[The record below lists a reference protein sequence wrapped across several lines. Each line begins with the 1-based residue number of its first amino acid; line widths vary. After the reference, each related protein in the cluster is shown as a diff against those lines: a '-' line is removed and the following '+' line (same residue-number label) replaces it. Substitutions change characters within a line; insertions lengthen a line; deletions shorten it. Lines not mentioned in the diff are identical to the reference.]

1 MVARDCERVGCFKF
15 KSILSFP
22 CGRRVSD
29 MRVLLVTHCEW
40 LFILQKSEVADITK
54 WTEQQVKRLS
64 ELANEGLT
72 NIEIAPMLSEEFG
85 KEFSWPS
92 VRSKRAR
99 LDLPPSEKNMRVKQ
113 SSDQSIK
120 VNERH
125 NPDGTISQAEF
136 EVKMAF
142 YQKRSKTPKDILL
155 YKGYDP
161 DEWEISQV
169 TTNEW
174 TTTTADIQKWNQQL
188 KFVVKPKHKAFDVS
202 AFTESIEPVK
212 LTAIKTGDRN
222 LFIGLA
228 DWHFGITKL
237 EDIQDKLA
245 MIVDIVSKGYKQ
257 IVIGQL
263 GDLFHSSQ
271 IKKSVT
277 MAGTVLDDVNMET
290 AIKDARAFFD
300 VLITECVRHSLKVTV
315 EHAEGNHSGSIEYM
329 FLLYLEAK
337 YPDIQVHAH
346 NKYRQAF
353 MLDNVAIMITHGQYG
368 KRKDL
373 PMLFATEFSD
383 MWSKATTREIITGH
397 FHTQQTNDYQGVI
410 HRQLG
415 TIKPNDSYEI
425 ENGWTMGKKVLQ
437 LFEYDSERLRVTY
450 DI

>member
-1 MVARDCERVGCFKF
+1 MISMHIRYMHFKQRSSSTQYIER
-15 KSILSFP
+15 
-22 CGRRVSD
+22 
-29 MRVLLVTHCEW
+29 
-40 LFILQKSEVADITK
+40 SEVADITK

-72 NIEIAPMLSEEFG
+72 NIDIAPVLSEEFG
-85 KEFSWPS
+85 EEFSWPS

-99 LDLPPSEKNMRVKQ
+99 LKLPPSEKNMRVKQ

-125 NPDGTISQAEF
+125 NPDGTISRAEF

-174 TTTTADIQKWNQQL
+174 TTTTAEIQKWNQQL

-202 AFTESIEPVK
+202 AFIESIEPVK

-237 EDIQDKLA
+237 EDLQDKLA
-245 MIVDIVSKGYKQ
+245 RMIEVISKGYKQ

-277 MAGTVLDDVNMET
+277 MAGTVLDDVDMET

-300 VLITECVRHSLKVTV
+300 VLITECVRHSKLVTV

-383 MWSKATTREIITGH
+383 IWSNATTREIITGH

>member
-1 MVARDCERVGCFKF
+1 M
-15 KSILSFP
+15 
-22 CGRRVSD
+22 
-29 MRVLLVTHCEW
+29 
-40 LFILQKSEVADITK
+40 QKSEVADIN
-54 WTEQQVKRLS
+54 WTEQEIDRLK
-64 ELANEGLT
+64 ELINEGYT
-72 NIEIAPMLSEEFG
+72 NKEIAFILSNEYGREFT
-85 KEFSWPS
+85 KTS
-92 VRSKRAR
+92 VKSKRQR
-99 LDLPPSEKNMRVKQ
+99 LNKVTPPRTI
-113 SSDQSIK
+113 DGQSI
-120 VNERH
+120 NENKRY
-125 NPDGTISQAEF
+125 NIDGTISQAEF
-136 EVKMAF
+136 DVKMAF
-142 YQKRSKTPKDILL
+142 YQKDSKTPEDILR

-161 DEWEISQV
+161 NEWEISQV

-174 TTTTADIQKWNQQL
+174 TTTAAETQKWNQQL
-188 KFVVKPKHKAFDVS
+188 KFVIKPKHKSFNAT
-202 AFTESIEPVK
+202 AFTDSIEPVK

-237 EDIQDKLA
+237 EDLQDKLA
-245 MIVDIVSKGYKQ
+245 RMVEIISKGYKQ

-277 MAGTVLDDVNMET
+277 MAGTQLDDVDMEQ
-290 AIKDARAFFD
+290 AIKDARSFFD
-300 VLITECVRHSLKVTV
+300 VLITECVRHSKQVSV
-315 EHAEGNHSGSIEYM
+315 EHAGGNHSENLEYM

-337 YPDIQVHAH
+337 YPDIQVNYH

-383 MWSKATTREIITGH
+383 IWSKATTREIITGH

>member
-1 MVARDCERVGCFKF
+1 
-15 KSILSFP
+15 
-22 CGRRVSD
+22 
-29 MRVLLVTHCEW
+29 
-40 LFILQKSEVADITK
+40 VADIN
-54 WTEQQVKRLS
+54 WTEQEIDRLKALVSEGIKTKDIAIILSNEFGREFTYHSVRHKARRLS
-64 ELANEGLT
+64 VT
-72 NIEIAPMLSEEFG
+72 TPPRNIDG
-85 KEFSWPS
+85 
-92 VRSKRAR
+92 
-99 LDLPPSEKNMRVKQ
+99 
-113 SSDQSIK
+113 QSISENK
-120 VNERH
+120 RYNI
-125 NPDGTISQAEF
+125 DGTISQAEF
-136 EVKMAF
+136 DVKMAF
-142 YQKRSKTPKDILL
+142 YQKDSKTPEDILK

-161 DEWEISQV
+161 QEWEISQV

-174 TTTTADIQKWNQQL
+174 TTTAAETQKWNQQL
-188 KFVVKPKHKAFDVS
+188 KFVIKPKHKSFNAS

-237 EDIQDKLA
+237 EDLQDKLA

-277 MAGTVLDDVNMET
+277 MAGTVLDDVDMET

-315 EHAEGNHSGSIEYM
+315 EHAGGNHSENLEYM

-337 YPDIQVHAH
+337 YPDIQVNYH

-383 MWSKATTREIITGH
+383 IWSKATTREIITGH

>member
-1 MVARDCERVGCFKF
+1 
-15 KSILSFP
+15 
-22 CGRRVSD
+22 
-29 MRVLLVTHCEW
+29 MRELVNDGEG
-40 LFILQKSEVADITK
+40 TK
-54 WTEQQVKRLS
+54 EIATI
-64 ELANEGLT
+64 LT
-72 NIEIAPMLSEEFG
+72 NEFG
-85 KEFSWPS
+85 REFTYHS
-92 VRSKRAR
+92 VRHKRRR
-99 LDLPPSEKNMRVKQ
+99 LDDASPR
-113 SSDQSIK
+113 DIDRQSI
-120 VNERH
+120 NENKRY
-125 NPDGTISQAEF
+125 NIDGTISQAEF
-136 EVKMAF
+136 DVKMAF
-142 YQKRSKTPKDILL
+142 YQKDSKTPEDILK

-161 DEWEISQV
+161 EEWEISQV

-174 TTTTADIQKWNQQL
+174 TTTTADSQKWNQQL
-188 KFVVKPKHKAFDVS
+188 KFVVKPKHKTFNAS

-212 LTAIKTGDRN
+212 LTAIKTGERN

-237 EDIQDKLA
+237 EDLQDKLA
-245 MIVDIVSKGYKQ
+245 RMIEVISKGYKQ

-277 MAGTVLDDVNMET
+277 MAGTQLDDVDMEQ
-290 AIKDARAFFD
+290 AIKDARSFFD
-300 VLITECVRHSLKVTV
+300 VLITECVRHSNQVTI
-315 EHAEGNHSGSIEYM
+315 EHAEGNHSGNLEYM
-329 FLLYLEAK
+329 FLLYLEAR

-383 MWSKATTREIITGH
+383 MWSKAITREIITGH

-415 TIKPNDSYEI
+415 TVKPNDNYEI

>member
-1 MVARDCERVGCFKF
+1 MADINWTEQEIDRLKALVSEGKTNKEIA
-15 KSILSFP
+15 SILSSEY
-22 CGRRVSD
+22 GR
-29 MRVLLVTHCEW
+29 
-40 LFILQKSEVADITK
+40 
-54 WTEQQVKRLS
+54 
-64 ELANEGLT
+64 
-72 NIEIAPMLSEEFG
+72 
-85 KEFSWPS
+85 EFSKIS
-92 VRSKRAR
+92 VKSKRQR
-99 LDLPPSEKNMRVKQ
+99 LKEAKPPRVN
-113 SSDQSIK
+113 SSQTEIKSDGTQTHQIK
-120 VNERH
+120 VRMTEEQSKD
-125 NPDGTISQAEF
+125 PDYVLQAHGYSPDSWELIQATNNIWEQNNREDGLIQLYQSKIVVRPRVAEF
-136 EVKMAF
+136 NA
-142 YQKRSKTPKDILL
+142 
-155 YKGYDP
+155 
-161 DEWEISQV
+161 
-169 TTNEW
+169 
-174 TTTTADIQKWNQQL
+174 
-188 KFVVKPKHKAFDVS
+188 S

-212 LTAIKTGDRN
+212 LTAIKTGDHN

-237 EDIQDKLA
+237 EDLQDKLA
-245 MIVDIVSKGYKQ
+245 RMIEVISKGYKQ

-277 MAGTVLDDVNMET
+277 MAGTQLDDVDMEQ
-290 AIKDARAFFD
+290 AIKDARSFFD
-300 VLITECVRHSLKVTV
+300 VLITECVRHSKQVTV

-383 MWSKATTREIITGH
+383 IWSKATTREIITGH

>member
-1 MVARDCERVGCFKF
+1 M
-15 KSILSFP
+15 
-22 CGRRVSD
+22 
-29 MRVLLVTHCEW
+29 
-40 LFILQKSEVADITK
+40 ADIN
-54 WTEQQVKRLS
+54 WTEQEIDRLKALVS
-64 ELANEGLT
+64 EGMKT
-72 NIEIAPMLSEEFG
+72 KDIAIILSNEFG
-85 KEFSWPS
+85 REFTYHS
-92 VRSKRAR
+92 VRHKAR
-99 LDLPPSEKNMRVKQ
+99 RSSVTTPPRNI
-113 SSDQSIK
+113 DGQSISENK
-120 VNERH
+120 RYNI
-125 NPDGTISQAEF
+125 DGTISQAEF
-136 EVKMAF
+136 DVKMAF
-142 YQKRSKTPKDILL
+142 YQKESKTPEDILR

-161 DEWEISQV
+161 NEWEISQV

-174 TTTTADIQKWNQQL
+174 TTTAAETQKWNQQL
-188 KFVVKPKHKAFDVS
+188 KFVVKPKHKSFNAS
-202 AFTESIEPVK
+202 AFTELIEPVK

-237 EDIQDKLA
+237 EDLQDKLA

-277 MAGTVLDDVNMET
+277 MAGTQLDDVDMEQ
-290 AIKDARAFFD
+290 AIKDARSFFD
-300 VLITECVRHSLKVTV
+300 VLITECARHSLKVTV
-315 EHAEGNHSGSIEYM
+315 EHAGGNHSENLEYM

-337 YPDIQVHAH
+337 YPDIQVNYH

-383 MWSKATTREIITGH
+383 IWSKATTREIITGH

>member
-72 NIEIAPMLSEEFG
+72 NIEIAPMLSQEFG

-99 LDLPPSEKNMRVKQ
+99 LGLPPSEKNMRVKQ

-212 LTAIKTGDRN
+212 LTAIKKGERN

-237 EDIQDKLA
+237 EDLQDKLA
-245 MIVDIVSKGYKQ
+245 RMIEVISKGYKQ

-277 MAGTVLDDVNMET
+277 MAGTQLDDVDMET

-300 VLITECVRHSLKVTV
+300 VLITECVRHSKQVTV
-315 EHAEGNHSGSIEYM
+315 EHAGGNHSENLEYM

-337 YPDIQVHAH
+337 YPDIKVNYH

-383 MWSKATTREIITGH
+383 IWSKATTREIITGH

>member
-1 MVARDCERVGCFKF
+1 M
-15 KSILSFP
+15 
-22 CGRRVSD
+22 
-29 MRVLLVTHCEW
+29 
-40 LFILQKSEVADITK
+40 QKSEVADIN
-54 WTEQQVKRLS
+54 WTEQEIDRLK
-64 ELANEGLT
+64 ELINEGYT
-72 NIEIAPMLSEEFG
+72 NKEIAIILSNEYGREFT
-85 KEFSWPS
+85 KTS
-92 VRSKRAR
+92 VKSKRQR
-99 LDLPPSEKNMRVKQ
+99 LNKVTPPRTV
-113 SSDQSIK
+113 DGQSI
-120 VNERH
+120 NENKRY
-125 NPDGTISQAEF
+125 NIDGTISQAEF
-136 EVKMAF
+136 DVKMAF
-142 YQKRSKTPKDILL
+142 YQKDSKTPEDILK

-174 TTTTADIQKWNQQL
+174 TTTAAETQKWNQQL
-188 KFVVKPKHKAFDVS
+188 KFVIKPKHKSFNAS
-202 AFTESIEPVK
+202 AFTDSIEPVK
-212 LTAIKTGDRN
+212 LTSIKTGDRN

-237 EDIQDKLA
+237 EDLQDKLA
-245 MIVDIVSKGYKQ
+245 RMIDVISKGYKQ

-277 MAGTVLDDVNMET
+277 MAGTQLDDVDMEQ
-290 AIKDARAFFD
+290 AIKDARSFFD
-300 VLITECVRHSLKVTV
+300 VLITECVRHSKQVTI
-315 EHAEGNHSGSIEYM
+315 EHAGGNHSENLEYM

-337 YPDIQVHAH
+337 YPDIKVNYH

-383 MWSKATTREIITGH
+383 IWSKATTREIITGH

>member
-1 MVARDCERVGCFKF
+1 MADINWSQQEIDRLKALVSEGKTSKDIAI
-15 KSILSFP
+15 ILS
-22 CGRRVSD
+22 G
-29 MRVLLVTHCEW
+29 
-40 LFILQKSEVADITK
+40 
-54 WTEQQVKRLS
+54 
-64 ELANEGLT
+64 
-72 NIEIAPMLSEEFG
+72 EFG
-85 KEFSWPS
+85 REFTKMS
-92 VRSKRAR
+92 VKSKRQR
-99 LDLPPSEKNMRVKQ
+99 LKTATPPREIVG
-113 SSDQSIK
+113 QSI
-120 VNERH
+120 NENKRY
-125 NPDGTISQAEF
+125 NIDGTISQAEF
-136 EVKMAF
+136 DVKMAF
-142 YQKRSKTPKDILL
+142 YQKESKTPEDILE

-161 DEWEISQV
+161 QEWEISQV

-174 TTTTADIQKWNQQL
+174 TTTAAETQKWNQQL
-188 KFVVKPKHKAFDVS
+188 KFVIKPKYKSFNVS
-202 AFTESIEPVK
+202 AFKESISPVK
-212 LTAIKTGDRN
+212 LTSIKTGDRN

-237 EDIQDKLA
+237 EDLQDKLA
-245 MIVDIVSKGYKQ
+245 RMIEVISKGYKQ

-277 MAGTVLDDVNMET
+277 MAGTVLDDVDMET
-290 AIKDARAFFD
+290 AIKDARVFFD
-300 VLITECVRHSLKVTV
+300 MLITECVRHSKQVTV
-315 EHAEGNHSGSIEYM
+315 EHAGGNHSENLEYM

-337 YPDIQVHAH
+337 YPEIKVNYH

-383 MWSKATTREIITGH
+383 IWSKATTREIITGH

>member
-1 MVARDCERVGCFKF
+1 MLHRT
-15 KSILSFP
+15 
-22 CGRRVSD
+22 
-29 MRVLLVTHCEW
+29 LVTHNEW
-40 LFILQKSEVADITK
+40 LFILQKSEVVIITK

-99 LDLPPSEKNMRVKQ
+99 LGLPPSEKNMRVKK

-188 KFVVKPKHKAFDVS
+188 KFVVKPKHKAFNAS

-237 EDIQDKLA
+237 EDLQDKLA
-245 MIVDIVSKGYKQ
+245 RMIEVISKGYKQ

-277 MAGTVLDDVNMET
+277 MAGTQLDDVDMEQ
-290 AIKDARAFFD
+290 AIKDARSFFD
-300 VLITECVRHSLKVTV
+300 LLITECVRHSKQVTV

-383 MWSKATTREIITGH
+383 IWSKATTREIITGH

-415 TIKPNDSYEI
+415 TIKPNDNYEI

>member
-1 MVARDCERVGCFKF
+1 M
-15 KSILSFP
+15 
-22 CGRRVSD
+22 
-29 MRVLLVTHCEW
+29 
-40 LFILQKSEVADITK
+40 
-54 WTEQQVKRLS
+54 TEEQ
-64 ELANEGLT
+64 
-72 NIEIAPMLSEEFG
+72 
-85 KEFSWPS
+85 
-92 VRSKRAR
+92 SK
-99 LDLPPSEKNMRVKQ
+99 
-113 SSDQSIK
+113 
-120 VNERH
+120 
-125 NPDGTISQAEF
+125 NPDYVLQAH
-136 EVKMAF
+136 
-142 YQKRSKTPKDILL
+142 
-155 YKGYDP
+155 GYDP
-161 DEWEISQV
+161 ENWELVQATNNIWEQNNQV
-169 TTNEW
+169 
-174 TTTTADIQKWNQQL
+174 DGLIQLYQSKI
-188 KFVVKPKHKAFDVS
+188 VVKPKPKGFNLA

-212 LTAIKTGDRN
+212 LTAIKTGERN

-237 EDIQDKLA
+237 EDLQDKLA
-245 MIVDIVSKGYKQ
+245 RMIEVISKGYKQ

-263 GDLFHSSQ
+263 GDLFHSNQ

-277 MAGTVLDDVNMET
+277 MAGTQLDDVDMEQ
-290 AIKDARAFFD
+290 AIKDARSFFD
-300 VLITECVRHSLKVTV
+300 VLITECVRHSKQVTV

-383 MWSKATTREIITGH
+383 IWSKATTREIITGH

-415 TIKPNDSYEI
+415 TIKPNDNYEI

>member
-1 MVARDCERVGCFKF
+1 MADINWTEQEIDRLKALVSEGKTNKEIA
-15 KSILSFP
+15 SILSSEY
-22 CGRRVSD
+22 GR
-29 MRVLLVTHCEW
+29 
-40 LFILQKSEVADITK
+40 
-54 WTEQQVKRLS
+54 
-64 ELANEGLT
+64 
-72 NIEIAPMLSEEFG
+72 
-85 KEFSWPS
+85 EFSKIS
-92 VRSKRAR
+92 VKSKRQR
-99 LDLPPSEKNMRVKQ
+99 LKEAKPPRVN
-113 SSDQSIK
+113 SSQTEIKSDGTQTHQIK
-120 VNERH
+120 VRMTEEQSK
-125 NPDGTISQAEF
+125 NPDYVLQAHGYSPDSWELVQATNNIWEQNNREDGLIQLYQSKIVVRPRVAEF
-136 EVKMAF
+136 N
-142 YQKRSKTPKDILL
+142 I
-155 YKGYDP
+155 
-161 DEWEISQV
+161 
-169 TTNEW
+169 
-174 TTTTADIQKWNQQL
+174 
-188 KFVVKPKHKAFDVS
+188 S
-202 AFTESIEPVK
+202 AFTELIEPVK
-212 LTAIKTGDRN
+212 LTAIKTGERN

-237 EDIQDKLA
+237 EDLQDKLA
-245 MIVDIVSKGYKQ
+245 MIVDIISKGYKQ

-277 MAGTVLDDVNMET
+277 MAGTQLDDVDMEQ
-290 AIKDARAFFD
+290 AIKDARSFFD

-383 MWSKATTREIITGH
+383 IWSKATTREIITGH

>member
-1 MVARDCERVGCFKF
+1 MLIRFSR
-15 KSILSFP
+15 
-22 CGRRVSD
+22 
-29 MRVLLVTHCEW
+29 LLVTHCEW
-40 LFILQKSEVADITK
+40 LFILQKSEVADIN
-54 WTEQQVKRLS
+54 WTEQEIDRLKALVS
-64 ELANEGLT
+64 EGKT
-72 NIEIAPMLSEEFG
+72 NKEIASMLSSEYG
-85 KEFSWPS
+85 REFSKIS
-92 VRSKRAR
+92 VKSKRQR
-99 LDLPPSEKNMRVKQ
+99 LKEAKPPRVNRSQTEIK
-113 SSDQSIK
+113 SDGTQTHQIK
-120 VNERH
+120 VRMTEEQSK
-125 NPDGTISQAEF
+125 NPDYVLQAHGYSPDSWELIQATNNIWEQNNREDGLIQLYQSKIVVRPRVAEF
-136 EVKMAF
+136 NA
-142 YQKRSKTPKDILL
+142 
-155 YKGYDP
+155 
-161 DEWEISQV
+161 
-169 TTNEW
+169 
-174 TTTTADIQKWNQQL
+174 
-188 KFVVKPKHKAFDVS
+188 S

-212 LTAIKTGDRN
+212 LTSIKTGDRN

-237 EDIQDKLA
+237 GDLQDKLA
-245 MIVDIVSKGYKQ
+245 MIVDVVSKGYKQ

-277 MAGTVLDDVNMET
+277 MAGTVLDDVDMET
-290 AIKDARAFFD
+290 AIKDARSFFD
-300 VLITECVRHSLKVTV
+300 VLITECARHSLKVTV

-329 FLLYLEAK
+329 FLLYLEVK
-337 YPDIQVHAH
+337 YPDIKVNYH

>member
-1 MVARDCERVGCFKF
+1 
-15 KSILSFP
+15 
-22 CGRRVSD
+22 
-29 MRVLLVTHCEW
+29 
-40 LFILQKSEVADITK
+40 
-54 WTEQQVKRLS
+54 
-64 ELANEGLT
+64 
-72 NIEIAPMLSEEFG
+72 MLSEEFG
-85 KEFSWPS
+85 EEFSWPS

-99 LDLPPSEKNMRVKQ
+99 LKLPPSDKNMRVKQ
-113 SSDQSIK
+113 PSDQSI
-120 VNERH
+120 NENKRY
-125 NPDGTISQAEF
+125 NIDGTISQAEF
-136 EVKMAF
+136 DVKMAF
-142 YQKRSKTPKDILL
+142 YQKDSKTPEDILK

-161 DEWEISQV
+161 QEWEISQV

-188 KFVVKPKHKAFDVS
+188 KFVVKPKHKAFNAS
-202 AFTESIEPVK
+202 AFTESIKPVK

-237 EDIQDKLA
+237 EDLQDKLA
-245 MIVDIVSKGYKQ
+245 GMIEVISKGYKQ

-277 MAGTVLDDVNMET
+277 MAGTQLEDVDMVT

-300 VLITECVRHSLKVTV
+300 VLITECVRHSKQVTV

-353 MLDNVAIMITHGQYG
+353 MLDKVAIMITHGQYG

-383 MWSKATTREIITGH
+383 IWSKATTREIITGH

>member
-1 MVARDCERVGCFKF
+1 MADINVSEQEIDRLKDLIDEGYTNKEIAI
-15 KSILSFP
+15 ILS
-22 CGRRVSD
+22 
-29 MRVLLVTHCEW
+29 
-40 LFILQKSEVADITK
+40 
-54 WTEQQVKRLS
+54 
-64 ELANEGLT
+64 N
-72 NIEIAPMLSEEFG
+72 EFG
-85 KEFSWPS
+85 REFTYHS
-92 VRSKRAR
+92 VRHKAR
-99 LDLPPSEKNMRVKQ
+99 RSSVTTPPRTI
-113 SSDQSIK
+113 DGQSISENK
-120 VNERH
+120 RYNI
-125 NPDGTISQAEF
+125 DGTISQAEF
-136 EVKMAF
+136 DVKMAF
-142 YQKRSKTPKDILL
+142 YQKDSKTPEDILR

-161 DEWEISQV
+161 NEWEISQV

-174 TTTTADIQKWNQQL
+174 TTTAAETQKWNQQL
-188 KFVVKPKHKAFDVS
+188 KFVIKPKHKSFNAS
-202 AFTESIEPVK
+202 AFTESINPVK

-237 EDIQDKLA
+237 EDLQDKLA
-245 MIVDIVSKGYKQ
+245 MIVDILSKGYKQ

-277 MAGTVLDDVNMET
+277 MAGTVLDDVDMET
-290 AIKDARAFFD
+290 AIKDARSFFD

-315 EHAEGNHSGSIEYM
+315 EHAGGNHSENLEYM

-337 YPDIQVHAH
+337 YPDIKVNYH

>member
-1 MVARDCERVGCFKF
+1 M
-15 KSILSFP
+15 
-22 CGRRVSD
+22 
-29 MRVLLVTHCEW
+29 
-40 LFILQKSEVADITK
+40 QKSEVADIN
-54 WTEQQVKRLS
+54 WTEQEIDRLKD
-64 ELANEGLT
+64 LINEGYI
-72 NIEIAPMLSEEFG
+72 NKEIAIILSNEYGREFT
-85 KEFSWPS
+85 KTS
-92 VRSKRAR
+92 VKSKRQR
-99 LDLPPSEKNMRVKQ
+99 MNKVTPPRTI
-113 SSDQSIK
+113 DGQSI
-120 VNERH
+120 NENKRYNIH
-125 NPDGTISQAEF
+125 GTISQAEF
-136 EVKMAF
+136 DVKMAF
-142 YQKRSKTPKDILL
+142 YQKDSKTPEDILK

-161 DEWEISQV
+161 QEWEISQV

-188 KFVVKPKHKAFDVS
+188 KFVVKPKHKSFNAS

-237 EDIQDKLA
+237 DDLQDKLA
-245 MIVDIVSKGYKQ
+245 RMIEVISKGYKQ
-257 IVIGQL
+257 IVIAQL

-277 MAGTVLDDVNMET
+277 MAGTQLDDVDMEQ
-290 AIKDARAFFD
+290 AIKDARSFFD
-300 VLITECVRHSLKVTV
+300 VLITECVRHSNQVTI
-315 EHAEGNHSGSIEYM
+315 EHAEGNHSGNLEYM
-329 FLLYLEAK
+329 FLLYLEAR

-383 MWSKATTREIITGH
+383 IWSKATTREIITGH
-397 FHTQQTNDYQGVI
+397 FHTQQTIDYQGVI

>member
-29 MRVLLVTHCEW
+29 MRVLEVTHCEW

-85 KEFSWPS
+85 EEFTWPS

-99 LDLPPSEKNMRVKQ
+99 LKLPPSEKNMRVKQ

-202 AFTESIEPVK
+202 AFTESIEPLK
-212 LTAIKTGDRN
+212 LTAIKTGERN

-237 EDIQDKLA
+237 EDLQDKLA
-245 MIVDIVSKGYKQ
+245 RMIEVISKGYKQ

-277 MAGTVLDDVNMET
+277 MAGTQLDDVDMET

-300 VLITECVRHSLKVTV
+300 ALITECVRHSKQVTV
-315 EHAEGNHSGSIEYM
+315 EHAGGNHSENLEYM

-337 YPDIQVHAH
+337 YPDIQVNYH

>member
-1 MVARDCERVGCFKF
+1 M
-15 KSILSFP
+15 
-22 CGRRVSD
+22 
-29 MRVLLVTHCEW
+29 
-40 LFILQKSEVADITK
+40 ADIN
-54 WTEQQVKRLS
+54 WTEQEIDRLKD
-64 ELANEGLT
+64 LIDEGYT
-72 NIEIAPMLSEEFG
+72 NKEIAIILSNEFG
-85 KEFSWPS
+85 REFTYHS
-92 VRSKRAR
+92 VRHKAR
-99 LDLPPSEKNMRVKQ
+99 RSSVTTPPRTI
-113 SSDQSIK
+113 DGQSISENK
-120 VNERH
+120 LYNI
-125 NPDGTISQAEF
+125 DGTISQAEF
-136 EVKMAF
+136 DVKMAF
-142 YQKRSKTPKDILL
+142 YQKDSKTPEDILR

-161 DEWEISQV
+161 NEWEISQV

-174 TTTTADIQKWNQQL
+174 TTTAAETQKWNQQL
-188 KFVVKPKHKAFDVS
+188 KFVIKPKHKSFNAS
-202 AFTESIEPVK
+202 AFTESINPVK

-237 EDIQDKLA
+237 EDLQDKLA
-245 MIVDIVSKGYKQ
+245 MIVDILSKGYKQ

-277 MAGTVLDDVNMET
+277 MAGTVLDDVDMET
-290 AIKDARAFFD
+290 AIKDARSFFD

-315 EHAEGNHSGSIEYM
+315 EHAGGNHSENLEYM

-337 YPDIQVHAH
+337 YPDIKVNYH

>member
-1 MVARDCERVGCFKF
+1 M
-15 KSILSFP
+15 
-22 CGRRVSD
+22 
-29 MRVLLVTHCEW
+29 
-40 LFILQKSEVADITK
+40 QKSEVADIN
-54 WTEQQVKRLS
+54 WTEQEIDRLKALVS
-64 ELANEGLT
+64 EGKT
-72 NIEIAPMLSEEFG
+72 NKEIASVLSSEYG
-85 KEFSWPS
+85 REFSKIS
-92 VRSKRAR
+92 VKSKRQR
-99 LDLPPSEKNMRVKQ
+99 LKEAKPPRIN
-113 SSDQSIK
+113 SSQTEIKSDGTQTHQIK
-120 VNERH
+120 VRMTEEQSK
-125 NPDGTISQAEF
+125 NPDYVLQAHGYSPDSWELIQATNNIWEQNNREDGLIQLYQSKIVVRPRVAEF
-136 EVKMAF
+136 NA
-142 YQKRSKTPKDILL
+142 
-155 YKGYDP
+155 
-161 DEWEISQV
+161 
-169 TTNEW
+169 
-174 TTTTADIQKWNQQL
+174 
-188 KFVVKPKHKAFDVS
+188 S
-202 AFTESIEPVK
+202 AFTKSIDPVK

-237 EDIQDKLA
+237 EDLQDKLA
-245 MIVDIVSKGYKQ
+245 MIVDVVSKGYRQ

-277 MAGTVLDDVNMET
+277 MAGTVLDDVDMEQ
-290 AIKDARAFFD
+290 AIKDARSFFD

-315 EHAEGNHSGSIEYM
+315 EHAGGNHSENLEYM

-337 YPDIQVHAH
+337 YPDIQVNYH

>member
-1 MVARDCERVGCFKF
+1 M
-15 KSILSFP
+15 
-22 CGRRVSD
+22 
-29 MRVLLVTHCEW
+29 
-40 LFILQKSEVADITK
+40 ADIN
-54 WTEQQVKRLS
+54 WTEQEIDRLKD
-64 ELANEGLT
+64 LIDEGYT
-72 NIEIAPMLSEEFG
+72 NKEIAIILSNEFG
-85 KEFSWPS
+85 REFTYHS
-92 VRSKRAR
+92 VRHKAR
-99 LDLPPSEKNMRVKQ
+99 RSSVTTPPRTI
-113 SSDQSIK
+113 DGQSISENK
-120 VNERH
+120 RYNI
-125 NPDGTISQAEF
+125 DGTISQAEF
-136 EVKMAF
+136 DVKMAF
-142 YQKRSKTPKDILL
+142 YQKDSKTPEDILR

-161 DEWEISQV
+161 NEWEISQV

-174 TTTTADIQKWNQQL
+174 TTTAAETQKWNQQL
-188 KFVVKPKHKAFDVS
+188 KFVIKPKHKSFNAS
-202 AFTESIEPVK
+202 AFTESINPVK

-237 EDIQDKLA
+237 EDLQDKLA
-245 MIVDIVSKGYKQ
+245 MIVDILSKGYKQ

-277 MAGTVLDDVNMET
+277 MAGTVLDDVDMET
-290 AIKDARAFFD
+290 AIKDARSFFD

-315 EHAEGNHSGSIEYM
+315 EHAGGNHSENLEYM

-337 YPDIQVHAH
+337 YPDIKVNYH

>member
-1 MVARDCERVGCFKF
+1 M
-15 KSILSFP
+15 
-22 CGRRVSD
+22 
-29 MRVLLVTHCEW
+29 
-40 LFILQKSEVADITK
+40 QKSEVADITK
-54 WTEQQVKRLS
+54 WTEQEIDRLKELINEDYTNKEIAIILSNEYGREFTKISVKSKRQRLS
-64 ELANEGLT
+64 KVT
-72 NIEIAPMLSEEFG
+72 P
-85 KEFSWPS
+85 P
-92 VRSKRAR
+92 RT
-99 LDLPPSEKNMRVKQ
+99 LDG
-113 SSDQSIK
+113 QSI
-120 VNERH
+120 NENKRY
-125 NPDGTISQAEF
+125 NIDGTISQAEF
-136 EVKMAF
+136 DVKMAF
-142 YQKRSKTPKDILL
+142 YQKDSKTPEDILK

-161 DEWEISQV
+161 QEWEISQV

-188 KFVVKPKHKAFDVS
+188 KFVVKPKHKAFNAS

-212 LTAIKTGDRN
+212 LTSIKTGDRN

-237 EDIQDKLA
+237 EDLQGKLA
-245 MIVDIVSKGYKQ
+245 MIVDIISKGYKQ

-277 MAGTVLDDVNMET
+277 MAGTVLDDVNMEQ
-290 AIKDARAFFD
+290 AIKDARSFFD
-300 VLITECVRHSLKVTV
+300 VLITECVRHSKQVTI

-383 MWSKATTREIITGH
+383 IWSKATTREIITGH

>member
-1 MVARDCERVGCFKF
+1 
-15 KSILSFP
+15 
-22 CGRRVSD
+22 
-29 MRVLLVTHCEW
+29 MRELINGGEG
-40 LFILQKSEVADITK
+40 TK
-54 WTEQQVKRLS
+54 EI
-64 ELANEGLT
+64 AAILT
-72 NIEIAPMLSEEFG
+72 NEFG
-85 KEFSWPS
+85 REFTYHS
-92 VRSKRAR
+92 VRHKRRR
-99 LDLPPSEKNMRVKQ
+99 LDDASPRDIER
-113 SSDQSIK
+113 QSI
-120 VNERH
+120 NENKRY
-125 NPDGTISQAEF
+125 NADGTISQAEF
-136 EVKMAF
+136 DVKMAF
-142 YQKRSKTPKDILL
+142 YQKDSKTPEDILK

-161 DEWEISQV
+161 QEWEISQV

-174 TTTTADIQKWNQQL
+174 TTTAADIQKWNQQL
-188 KFVVKPKHKAFDVS
+188 KFVVKPKHKSFNAS
-202 AFTESIEPVK
+202 AFTESIKPVK

-277 MAGTVLDDVNMET
+277 MAGTVLDDVDMET

-300 VLITECVRHSLKVTV
+300 VLITECVRHSKQVTV
-315 EHAEGNHSGSIEYM
+315 EHAGGNHSENLEYM

-337 YPDIQVHAH
+337 YPDIKVNYH

-383 MWSKATTREIITGH
+383 IWSKATTREIITGH

-415 TIKPNDSYEI
+415 TIKPNDNYEI

>member
-1 MVARDCERVGCFKF
+1 M
-15 KSILSFP
+15 
-22 CGRRVSD
+22 
-29 MRVLLVTHCEW
+29 
-40 LFILQKSEVADITK
+40 ADIN
-54 WTEQQVKRLS
+54 WTEQEIDRLKD
-64 ELANEGLT
+64 LIDEGYT
-72 NIEIAPMLSEEFG
+72 NKEIAIILSNEFG
-85 KEFSWPS
+85 REFTYHS
-92 VRSKRAR
+92 VRHKAR
-99 LDLPPSEKNMRVKQ
+99 RSSVTTPPRTI
-113 SSDQSIK
+113 DGQSISENK
-120 VNERH
+120 RYNI
-125 NPDGTISQAEF
+125 DGTISQAEF
-136 EVKMAF
+136 DVKMAF
-142 YQKRSKTPKDILL
+142 YQKDSKTPEDILR

-161 DEWEISQV
+161 NEWEISQV

-174 TTTTADIQKWNQQL
+174 TTTAAETQKWNQQL
-188 KFVVKPKHKAFDVS
+188 KFVIKPKHKSFNAS
-202 AFTESIEPVK
+202 AFTESINPVK

-237 EDIQDKLA
+237 EDLQDKLA
-245 MIVDIVSKGYKQ
+245 MIVDILSKGYKQ

-277 MAGTVLDDVNMET
+277 MAGTVLDDVDMET
-290 AIKDARAFFD
+290 AIKDARSFFD

-315 EHAEGNHSGSIEYM
+315 EHAGGNHSENLEYM

-337 YPDIQVHAH
+337 YPDIKVNYH

-410 HRQLG
+410 HHQLG

>member
-1 MVARDCERVGCFKF
+1 M
-15 KSILSFP
+15 
-22 CGRRVSD
+22 
-29 MRVLLVTHCEW
+29 
-40 LFILQKSEVADITK
+40 QKSEVADITK

-99 LDLPPSEKNMRVKQ
+99 LGLPPSEKNMRVKQ
-113 SSDQSIK
+113 PSDHSIK
-120 VNERH
+120 VNEHH

-202 AFTESIEPVK
+202 AFTDSIEPVK
-212 LTAIKTGDRN
+212 LTAIKTGERN

-237 EDIQDKLA
+237 EDLQDKLA
-245 MIVDIVSKGYKQ
+245 RMIEVISKGYKQ

-277 MAGTVLDDVNMET
+277 MAGTQLDDVDMEQ
-290 AIKDARAFFD
+290 AIKDARSFFD
-300 VLITECVRHSLKVTV
+300 VLITECVRHSKQVTV
-315 EHAEGNHSGSIEYM
+315 EHAGGNHSENLEYM

-337 YPDIQVHAH
+337 YPDIKVSYH

-383 MWSKATTREIITGH
+383 IWSKATTREIITGH

>member
-1 MVARDCERVGCFKF
+1 M
-15 KSILSFP
+15 
-22 CGRRVSD
+22 
-29 MRVLLVTHCEW
+29 
-40 LFILQKSEVADITK
+40 ADIN
-54 WTEQQVKRLS
+54 WTEQEIDRLK
-64 ELANEGLT
+64 ELINEGYT
-72 NIEIAPMLSEEFG
+72 NKEIAIILSNEYGREFT
-85 KEFSWPS
+85 KTS
-92 VRSKRAR
+92 VKSKRQR
-99 LDLPPSEKNMRVKQ
+99 LNKVTPPRTV
-113 SSDQSIK
+113 DGQSI
-120 VNERH
+120 NENKRY
-125 NPDGTISQAEF
+125 NIDGTISQAEF
-136 EVKMAF
+136 DVKMAF
-142 YQKRSKTPKDILL
+142 YQKDSKTPEDILK

-174 TTTTADIQKWNQQL
+174 TTTAAETQKWNQQL
-188 KFVVKPKHKAFDVS
+188 KFVIKPKHKSFNAS
-202 AFTESIEPVK
+202 AFTDSIEPVK
-212 LTAIKTGDRN
+212 LTSIKTGDRN

-237 EDIQDKLA
+237 EDLQDKLA
-245 MIVDIVSKGYKQ
+245 RMIDVISKGYKQ

-277 MAGTVLDDVNMET
+277 MAGTQLDDVDMEQ
-290 AIKDARAFFD
+290 AIKDARSFFD
-300 VLITECVRHSLKVTV
+300 VLITECVRHSKQVTI
-315 EHAEGNHSGSIEYM
+315 EHAGGNHSENLEYM

-337 YPDIQVHAH
+337 YPDIKVNYH

-383 MWSKATTREIITGH
+383 IWSKATTREIITGH